1 MKYPIKDKNI
11 IIENLSKI
19 LNDYNSKKTL
29 NKRIVIQSILR
40 DYIYNKWLKKEE
52 KWIIINGVIF

>member
-19 LNDYNSKKTL
+19 LNDYNSKETL

-40 DYIYNKWLKKEE
+40 DYIYNK
-52 KWIIINGVIF
+52 